1 LKHLQDRRRI
11 HLNPGQFASMQG
23 VGESHMWGEDADVDR
38 NRDVSVD
45 EELLVSSVR
54 GLTLLPHDILDE
66 KGER

>member
-1 LKHLQDRRRI
+1 MEVNASPRR
-11 HLNPGQFASMQG
+11 FASMQG
-23 VGESHMWGEDADVDR
+23 VGENHMWGEDVDVDR